1 MSYAPAFPLGS
12 PLDARWLASQQPHAF
27 APFQF
32 GQHSFAPSYPQFP
45 IFQPQPQRGVLY
57 PQSNWNRQAPSPFF
71 LPPPSQVNSNLGPF
85 LHASVAPP
93 QGLQGLQ
100 GHFGLGPASFL
111 PQPSAFAPG
120 TLVGPWP
127 GIRRSR
133 RNPLVNPDRTQNVY
147 VRLLPPLASDAT
159 LFELGS
165 RFAPVVSVRALLNP
179 LPLPFQAP
187 KIYDSMGR
195 EYPRPSPLA
204 YGAQVPLCRGVGF
217 VLYHSIE
224 DAEKAILGLNELG
237 FDASFAKLPIIDFD
251 EESLANIFHPA
262 VVQSV
267 RLLCHP
273 ENGDGT
279 PGLSRGI
286 GFARLES
293 RAEADAAIKRLR
305 DSVVPG
311 GHLPLKIRFAD
322 SRSQRDLKATL
333 PGRTSPLIRRQHQQH
348 FESLSLS
355 GLSRHGLITPPATP
369 KRNKTRSAPSSQYS
383 TEGTSNTSGSPSPR
397 RHPSSSKTSIQS
409 YRTKSTSTSHSLS
422 PPSKKAT
429 NFAPSSMRRSSDPC
443 IVFPPTPPQSP
454 IRSAQRPSYDSFPF
468 ITPPRTP
475 TGLRGS
481 PSSRKSPSPP
491 SRKVKVVRSPP
502 SRTHP
507 VSAGPLRTRFH
518 IPDDTLFDIDELESA
533 CGSLEADVISSETLA
548 ASKRMTGPRKSLP

>member
-1 MSYAPAFPLGS
+1 MSYAPAAFPLGS

-27 APFQF
+27 APFQS
-32 GQHSFAPSYPQFP
+32 GQPSFAPSYPQFP

-57 PQSNWNRQAPSPFF
+57 PQSNWN
-71 LPPPSQVNSNLGPF
+71 
-85 LHASVAPP
+85 
-93 QGLQGLQ
+93 
-100 GHFGLGPASFL
+100 
-111 PQPSAFAPG
+111 PSAFAPGSIPG

-133 RNPLVNPDRTQNVY
+133 RNPLANPDRTQNVY

-179 LPLPFQAP
+179 LPPQFQAP

-195 EYPRPSPLA
+195 EYPRPISLA
-204 YGAQVPLCRGVGF
+204 FGTQVPLCRGVGF

-237 FDASFAKLPIIDFD
+237 FDASFAKLPFIDFD
-251 EESLANIFHPA
+251 EESLAKIFHPA
-262 VVQSV
+262 VVQ
-267 RLLCHP
+267 
-273 ENGDGT
+273 
-279 PGLSRGI
+279 
-286 GFARLES
+286 LES

-429 NFAPSSMRRSSDPC
+429 NCAPSSMRRSSDPC

-475 TGLRGS
+475 TDLRGS

-507 VSAGPLRTRFH
+507 ASAGPLRTRFH
-518 IPDDTLFDIDELESA
+518 VPDDTLFDIDELESA
-533 CGSLEADVISSETLA
+533 CESLEADVISSETLA